1 MHRTTF
7 RELSAARVFP
17 FDFHKEARNPYNPK
31 FYDKKHQKRMLTQD
45 KNEVL
50 YEEIVSN
57 KVFSDAFFNYFIENV
72 NNTVP
77 TGRYVLLAMYG
88 TDAGSLVTIE
98 QLRKRIS

>member
-1 MHRTTF
+1 
-7 RELSAARVFP
+7 
-17 FDFHKEARNPYNPK
+17 
-31 FYDKKHQKRMLTQD
+31 MLTQD

-98 QLRKRIS
+98 QLRKEYPDAQKSV